1 MLHVTRYTL
10 HAMDSVL
17 DPVKIVR
24 FFELKNGDYAADFGS
39 GHGYFII
46 PLAKSV
52 SPDGK
57 VFAIDIQRQML
68 DVTRAKSKLENL
80 LNVECIWSDLE
91 NPQGSKLKDDFV
103 DLVLLTNILH
113 QSDQKENIIKEAY
126 RILHSSGRLAVI
138 EWDTEKAADS
148 FGPPHAMRIGK
159 EVVINLAQDQLFS
172 VAQEFDAGSH
182 HYGILFVKKS

>member
-1 MLHVTRYTL
+1 M
-10 HAMDSVL
+10 L
-17 DPVKIVR
+17 DPAAVVQL
-24 FFELKNGDYAADFGS
+24 FGLKNGDYVADFGS
-39 GHGYFII
+39 GHGYFIV

-68 DVTRAKSKLENL
+68 DVARAKSKLENL

-113 QSDQKENIIKEAY
+113 QSDQKENIIKEAH
-126 RILHSSGRLAVI
+126 RILRSNGRLALI
-138 EWDTEKAADS
+138 EWEAGEKNGG
-148 FGPPHAMRIGK
+148 FGPPDEMRIAK
-159 EVVINLAQDQLFS
+159 ETAVNLCTGQSFS
-172 VAQEFDAGSH
+172 LEKEFDAGSH
-182 HYGILFVKKS
+182 HYGLFFVKKT

>member
-1 MLHVTRYTL
+1 
-10 HAMDSVL
+10 MDPQAPTAESKSVL
-17 DPVKIVR
+17 DPKKIVH
-24 FFELKNGDYAADFGS
+24 FLGLKNGDYVADFGS

-68 DVTRAKSKLENL
+68 DITRAKSKLENL

-126 RILHSSGRLAVI
+126 RILRANGRLAVI
-138 EWDTEKAADS
+138 EWDVETPTDS

-159 EVVINLAQDQLFS
+159 EAVINLCTGQSFL

-182 HYGILFVKKS
+182 HYGILFVKK